1 MLYLIA
7 IALAPALAIAVF
19 IYFKDKHEK
28 EPLGLLLKCFFLGG
42 VSIVPAIILELFFGP
57 RLSLNEYWSHN
68 FVHAFI
74 VVGFSEEFSKY
85 IFFKR
90 YAYNRAE
97 FNEPFD
103 GIIYSVMVSL
113 GFAAV
118 ENVMYVMDGGAGVG
132 ILRMFTAVPA
142 HASNA
147 VMMGYFA
154 GLAKFNPQREK
165 TLLIT
170 GLLAATFFH
179 GAYDFCL
186 FVNKVPV
193 IAFGAL
199 ITLIV
204 VIVLSRKAIKMH
216 SDNSPFRPENI
227 FRSKP

>member
-1 MLYLIA
+1 LFSLIA

-42 VSIVPAIILELFFGP
+42 VSIVPAVILEVYGGP
-57 RLSLNEYWSHN
+57 LLTLDEYWSHH
-68 FVHAFI
+68 FVHAFV
-74 VVGFSEEFSKY
+74 VVGLSEEFSKY

-90 YAYNRAE
+90 FSYNRAE

-118 ENVMYVMDGGAGVG
+118 ENVMYVTDGGITVG
-132 ILRMFTAVPA
+132 LLRMFTAVPA
-142 HASNA
+142 HAANA

-154 GLAKFNPQREK
+154 GLAKFNPKREK
-165 TLLIT
+165 VLLLM
-170 GLLAATFFH
+170 GLLTATFFH

-193 IAFGAL
+193 IAIGAL
-199 ITLIV
+199 VTLII
-204 VIVLSRKAIKMH
+204 VIALSRKAIKMH
-216 SDNSPFRPENI
+216 NDSSPFNPRNI
-227 FRSKP
+227 FGRQQ

>member
-1 MLYLIA
+1 MFYLIA

-19 IYFKDKHEK
+19 FYFKDKHEK

-42 VSIVPAIILELFFGP
+42 VSIVPAVILEVYGGP
-57 RLSLNEYWSHN
+57 KLALDEYWLHN

-90 YAYNRAE
+90 FAYNRAE

-113 GFAAV
+113 GFAAL
-118 ENVMYVMDGGAGVG
+118 ENVMYVMDGGIGVG
-132 ILRMFTAVPA
+132 LLRMFTAVPA
-142 HASNA
+142 HAANA
-147 VMMGYFA
+147 VMLGYFA

-170 GLLAATFFH
+170 GILAATFFH

-186 FVNKVPV
+186 FVNEVPV
-193 IAFGAL
+193 IAVGAL

-204 VIVLSRKAIKMH
+204 VIILSRKAIKMH

-227 FRSKP
+227 FKRG

>member
-1 MLYLIA
+1 MLFLTA
-7 IALAPALAIAVF
+7 IALAPAFAIALF

-28 EPLGLLLKCFFLGG
+28 EPISLLLKCFFLGG
-42 VSIVPAIILELFFGP
+42 VSIIPAIILELYGGP
-57 RLSLNEYWSHN
+57 KLELNEYWSN
-68 FVHAFI
+68 NLVHAFI

-90 YAYNRAE
+90 YAYNRTE

-103 GIIYSVMVSL
+103 GIVYCVMVSL
-113 GFAAV
+113 GFAAL
-118 ENVMYVMDGGAGVG
+118 ENVFYVMDGGIGVG
-132 ILRMFTAVPA
+132 ILRMFTAVPS
-142 HASNA
+142 HAANA

-170 GLLAATFFH
+170 GILVATFFH

-186 FVNKVPV
+186 FVNQVPV
-193 IAFGAL
+193 IALGAL

-204 VIVLSRKAIKMH
+204 VIVLSRKAIRLH
-216 SDNSPFRPENI
+216 SDNSPFKPGNI
-227 FRSKP
+227 FPNKF

>member
-1 MLYLIA
+1 MLYLLA
-7 IALAPALAIAVF
+7 IALAPSLAIAVF

-42 VSIVPAIILELFFGP
+42 VSIIPAVILEVYGGP
-57 RLSLNEYWSHN
+57 KLALEEYWSNN

-90 YAYNRAE
+90 FAYNRAE

-113 GFAAV
+113 GFASL
-118 ENVMYVMDGGAGVG
+118 ENVMYVMDGGISVG
-132 ILRMFTAVPA
+132 LLRMFTAVPS
-142 HASNA
+142 HAANA

-165 TLLIT
+165 TLLVT

-186 FVNKVPV
+186 FVNEVPV
-193 IAFGAL
+193 IALGAL

-204 VIVLSRKAIKMH
+204 VIVLSRKAIRLH
-216 SDNSPFRPENI
+216 SDSSPFRPENI
-227 FRSKP
+227 FRKS

>member
-7 IALAPALAIAVF
+7 IALAPALAIAIF
-19 IYFKDKHEK
+19 IYWKDKHEK

-42 VSIVPAIILELFFGP
+42 VSIIPAVILEVYGGP
-57 RLSLNEYWSHN
+57 KLALDEYWSHN
-68 FVHAFI
+68 FVHAFV

-90 YAYNRAE
+90 FAYNRAE

-113 GFAAV
+113 GFAAL
-118 ENVMYVMDGGAGVG
+118 ENVMYVMDGGISVG
-132 ILRMFTAVPA
+132 LLRMFTAVPA
-142 HASNA
+142 HAANA

-165 TLLIT
+165 VLLIT
-170 GLLAATFFH
+170 GILAATFFH

-186 FVNKVPV
+186 FVNEVPI
-193 IAFGAL
+193 IALGAL

-204 VIVLSRKAIKMH
+204 VIILSRKAIKMH
-216 SDNSPFRPENI
+216 SDNSPFKPGNI
-227 FRSKP
+227 FGQKL

>member
-1 MLYLIA
+1 LLSLIA
-7 IALAPALAIAVF
+7 IALAPALAIALF
-19 IYFKDKHEK
+19 IYSKDKHER

-42 VSIVPAIILELFFGP
+42 VSIVPAIFLELFFGP

-90 YAYNRAE
+90 FAYNRAE

-113 GFAAV
+113 GFAAL
-118 ENVMYVMDGGAGVG
+118 ENVMYVMDGGIGVG
-132 ILRMFTAVPA
+132 LLRMFTAVPA
-142 HASNA
+142 HAANA

-170 GLLAATFFH
+170 GILAATFFH

-186 FVNKVPV
+186 FVNEVPV

-199 ITLIV
+199 ITLVV

-216 SDNSPFRPENI
+216 SDNSPFRPENV
-227 FRSKP
+227 FRAKP

>member
-19 IYFKDKHEK
+19 IYWKDKHEK

-42 VSIVPAIILELFFGP
+42 VSIVPAVILEVYGGP
-57 RLSLNEYWSHN
+57 KLALNEYWSHN

-90 YAYNRAE
+90 FAYNRAE

-103 GIIYSVMVSL
+103 GIVYSVMVSL
-113 GFAAV
+113 GFAAL
-118 ENVMYVMDGGAGVG
+118 ENVMYVVDGGISVG
-132 ILRMFTAVPA
+132 LLRMFTAVPA
-142 HASNA
+142 HAANA

-154 GLAKFNPQREK
+154 GLAKFNPKNEK
-165 TLLIT
+165 VLLIT
-170 GLLAATFFH
+170 GVLTATFFH

-186 FVNKVPV
+186 FVNEVPV

-204 VIVLSRKAIKMH
+204 VIILSRKAIKMH
-216 SDNSPFRPENI
+216 SDSSPFRPENI
-227 FRSKP
+227 FGKKL

>member
-1 MLYLIA
+1 MLTLIA
-7 IALAPALAIAVF
+7 VALAPALAIAVF

-42 VSIVPAIILELFFGP
+42 VSIVPAVILEVFAGP
-57 RLSLNEYWSHN
+57 FLALDEYWSHH

-90 YAYNRAE
+90 FAYNRAE

-113 GFAAV
+113 GFAAL
-118 ENVMYVMDGGAGVG
+118 ENVMYVTDGGIG
-132 ILRMFTAVPA
+132 IGMMRMFTAVPA
-142 HASNA
+142 HAANA

-165 TLLIT
+165 ILLVT
-170 GLLAATFFH
+170 GILVATFFH

-204 VIVLSRKAIKMH
+204 VIILSRKAIKMH

-227 FRSKP
+227 FERK

>member
-7 IALAPALAIAVF
+7 IALAPALAIAIF

-42 VSIVPAIILELFFGP
+42 VSIIPAVILEVYGGP
-57 RLSLNEYWSHN
+57 KLALEEYWSNN

-90 YAYNRAE
+90 FAYNRAE

-113 GFAAV
+113 GFAAL
-118 ENVMYVMDGGAGVG
+118 ENVMYVMDGGIGVG
-132 ILRMFTAVPA
+132 LLRMFTAVPS
-142 HASNA
+142 HAANA
-147 VMMGYFA
+147 VMLGYFA

-165 TLLIT
+165 ALLIT
-170 GLLAATFFH
+170 GILAATFFH

-186 FVNKVPV
+186 FVNEVPV
-193 IAFGAL
+193 IALGAL
-199 ITLIV
+199 ITLVV
-204 VIVLSRKAIKMH
+204 VIQLSRKAIRLH
-216 SDNSPFRPENI
+216 SDGSPFRPENI
-227 FRSKP
+227 FGRK